1 MGSATLEKLS
11 MIKLASGWR
20 SYSLGT
26 KLAFSNFLLVAL
38 VLSALI
44 AGIGY
49 SISEVIEARA
59 IADVTEKTK
68 LLVDLI
74 DSSDKELKSRTAVLA
89 KGLQTSLSGKFEL
102 NATTVQ
108 IGGKS
113 IPTLKL
119 DGKPLNQN
127 FSVVDRFTASTGAVA
142 TVFAKTGDDFV
153 RITTS
158 VKNETGER
166 VVGTQLDRSHPGY
179 KIVSEGGSFTGLA
192 TLFGKQY
199 MTQYDPIKD
208 AQGKLVGLSFVGLD
222 FSDYLA
228 NLKSTLRSLK
238 IGKTG
243 YFYVLDARQGEHYGT
258 LVAHPAIEGK
268 NLLTVKDPNG
278 REFIKDI
285 LEQKSGVIRYPWMNK
300 ELGDTSPRDKVVAFT
315 YLQNWHWVIA
325 GGTYVDEYT
334 SEVRS
339 LRNVYA
345 LIGLVLVLGLSGGVY
360 WMLRR
365 MILEPM
371 GRAVSAAQSIAKGDL
386 SVELRTDSQDEVG
399 QLMQAMNSIG
409 QGLSGVVQS
418 VRQGSESVATASA
431 EIAQGNHDLSARTEQ
446 QASAL
451 EQTAASMEE
460 LGSTVKQNAS
470 SAAAAN
476 QLAMSASSVAV
487 KGGEVVAQVVD
498 TMKGINDSSRKIS
511 DIIQVIDGIAFQTNI
526 LALNAAVEAAR
537 AGEQGRGFAVVAS
550 EVRSLAGRSA
560 EAAKEIKALINASVE
575 RVEQGTT
582 LVDQAGTTMAE
593 VVGSIRRVTDIMGE
607 ISSASSEQAMG
618 VTQVGEAVRQMD
630 SATQQNAALVEEMA
644 AAASS
649 LKAQAQE
656 LVQTVEIFTLSQG
669 HSRAPVLHNTRPMK
683 AHARPHS
690 IAPAAKRAELAPTK
704 RPALGG
710 QAKTLAPPRK
720 TAPPASK
727 PQVNNEQDW
736 ETF

>member
-1 MGSATLEKLS
+1 
-11 MIKLASGWR
+11 MIKLTNGWHAN
-20 SYSLGT
+20 SLGT
-26 KLAFSNFLLVAL
+26 KLALSNFVFVA
-38 VLSALI
+38 VVFSAVI
-44 AGIGY
+44 AGVGY
-49 SISEVIEARA
+49 SVSEVIESRA
-59 IADVTEKTK
+59 IVDVTEKTK

-74 DSSDKELKSRTAVLA
+74 DSSDKELRTRTSVLA
-89 KGLQTSLSGKFEL
+89 KGLQASLSGKFEL
-102 NATTVQ
+102 DPATVEV
-108 IGGKS
+108 GGKPA
-113 IPTLKL
+113 PTLKL
-119 DGKPLNQN
+119 DGKPLNLD
-127 FSVVDRFTASTGAVA
+127 FSAVDRFTESTGAVA

-158 VKNETGER
+158 VKNEKGER
-166 VVGTQLDRSHPGY
+166 VVGTQLDRAHPGY
-179 KIVSEGGSFTGLA
+179 KIVSEGGSFAGLA

-208 AQGKLVGLSFVGLD
+208 AQGKLVGMSFVGLD
-222 FSDYLA
+222 FSEYLA
-228 NLKSTLRSLK
+228 NLKNTLRTLK

-243 YFYVLDARQGEHYGT
+243 YFYVLDARPGDTYGT

-268 NLLTVKDPNG
+268 NMLATKDPNG

-285 LEQKSGVIRYPWMNK
+285 LEQKNGVIRYPWMNK
-300 ELGDTSPRDKVVAFT
+300 ELGDGALRDKVVAFT
-315 YLQNWHWVIA
+315 YLPSWNWVIA
-325 GGTYVDEYT
+325 GGTYADEYT

-345 LIGLVLVLGLSGGVY
+345 FIGLVLVLVLSGGVY

-365 MILEPM
+365 LILEPM
-371 GRAVSAAQSIAKGDL
+371 GRAVSAAQAIAKGDL
-386 SVELRTDSQDEVG
+386 SVELRADSQDEVG

-431 EIAQGNHDLSARTEQ
+431 EIAQGNNDLSARTEQ

-511 DIIQVIDGIAFQTNI
+511 DIISVIDGIAFQTNI

-560 EAAKEIKALINASVE
+560 EAAKEIKSLISASVE

-607 ISSASSEQAMG
+607 ISSASSEQALG
-618 VTQVGEAVRQMD
+618 VAQVGEAVRQMD
-630 SATQQNAALVEEMA
+630 SATQQNAALVEQMA

-649 LKAQAQE
+649 LKSQAQE
-656 LVQTVEIFTLSQG
+656 LVQTVEIFTLAQQG
-669 HSRAPVLHNTRPMK
+669 HSRAPVLRNSRSMMTNVRPK
-683 AHARPHS
+683 S
-690 IAPAAKRAELAPTK
+690 IAPAAKRPVIAPAK

-710 QAKTLAPPRK
+710 KPKTLAAPPK
-720 TAPPASK
+720 AAPPASK
-727 PQVNNEQDW
+727 PQANSEEDW